1 MITTYGAEPGHKTNH
16 RGEDAPA
23 TDSDG
28 GDGWWCG
35 AQSGVRILP
44 LFEWNIW
51 VNEVVR
57 CHCRQKWR
65 VGNTCSVDQPR
76 PISTSILSISDLLF
90 VSPFHLFC
98 YFVVALQFFFCCCCC
113 CAFFFIIFDWFCFVY
128 CSGFYWLYQVAVF
141 ESSWG
146 LGADFCLISF
156 YLFCFV
162 FSFLFC
168 VCRYFLFLFISNG
181 AIMARSGALFSLNGS

>member
-1 MITTYGAEPGHKTNH
+1 MTTTYGAEPGHKTNH

-98 YFVVALQFFFCCCCC
+98 YFVVALQFFFFFFYFFFCCCCC
-113 CAFFFIIFDWFCFVY
+113 CAFFLSSSIGFVLFIVPGFIDSTRLPSLKVVGGSVLIFVWFHFIYFV
-128 CSGFYWLYQVAVF
+128 
-141 ESSWG
+141 
-146 LGADFCLISF
+146 SF
-156 YLFCFV
+156 FLFCFV
-162 FSFLFC
+162 FVDISCFFSF
-168 VCRYFLFLFISNG
+168 RT
-181 AIMARSGALFSLNGS
+181 AL